1 LDTTD
6 QSRTAAPW
14 GFTALNPERRFLLH
28 HVGFDKTIVRA
39 EGNWMYDADGA
50 RYLDALAQY
59 GALPFGH
66 NPAFLWQCLDQV
78 RLASEPSF
86 VQPLLN
92 TGAEALAQ
100 QLVTLCPHLSR
111 VTFVNSGAEA
121 TEAAIKLAR
130 ARTGK
135 RRIITVD
142 RGFHGK
148 TNAALCAT
156 ANLRYREP
164 FLVDQDQ
171 FATIAFGDLAAL
183 ERELVTG
190 DVSAFIVESVQG
202 EGGMRVQPPGYLL
215 AAQALCKQYEV
226 LLVLDEVQTGLGRTG
241 EMFGFAHHGE
251 IHPDIVLLAK
261 ALGGGLVSLGAVLCS
276 DDVWTEAFGML
287 HSSTFANSHLATS
300 IGSAT
305 IAALLANEGQL
316 LRNASHRGAQLRIG
330 LEQIAKKYPAAIV
343 AIHGQGLMQGVEL
356 AGWSGETS
364 YFNSHASYQGY
375 SVPIVAGYL
384 LNRHK
389 VLTAPTFNHSNVLRI
404 QPALTISEA
413 EIAII
418 LHAVEATAK
427 VIVDEEFGELFSS
440 MVPLANTAMPPPRA
454 RRVQKMQSVSLTPAV
469 PKKKRRFAFLIHPT
483 DDDACM
489 QILPPAI
496 KDLGEPVR
504 AAWIS
509 WLQSWSA
516 KMLDPAPV
524 LHVAK
529 VDSPTGVSVEGWL
542 IATALTPTQ
551 MIRMGA
557 EARARLMERY
567 IAEAAKLDVDI
578 VGLGAFTSVIS
589 QGGITVQDRGV
600 NITTGNSLTAIAS
613 AEALLRYAALRESDI
628 EQERFAVVGAAGSV
642 GRLVAFHLA
651 HNGARRLRL
660 IGNADNRR
668 ALSALKAVAGE
679 ILLHALQRGTADDA
693 HGLAVALRT
702 MAKNAAKAEVLELKQ
717 AQPTNEAEYSQ
728 VYERFTTLFTA
739 AGFDECPVSIT
750 TDVAQGISD
759 ARFVVTATSAGR
771 SFLACDTFMQ
781 GAVICDVAR
790 PLDVL
795 NKMAGVRDDVL
806 VFEGGLMRLPGNIRF
821 GDQNVLGYPE
831 GVNLACLSESIVL
844 AMEGATRNYSVGNRI
859 SYSEALV
866 IYAAA
871 LKHGFSLYFDPDL
884 QAQHV
889 NANSDTGTWSRLR
902 QLTLADADAALGEPV
917 EISKLVGVG
926 R

>member
-1 LDTTD
+1 
-6 QSRTAAPW
+6 
-14 GFTALNPERRFLLH
+14 
-28 HVGFDKTIVRA
+28 
-39 EGNWMYDADGA
+39 
-50 RYLDALAQY
+50 
-59 GALPFGH
+59 
-66 NPAFLWQCLDQV
+66 
-78 RLASEPSF
+78 
-86 VQPLLN
+86 
-92 TGAEALAQ
+92 
-100 QLVTLCPHLSR
+100 
-111 VTFVNSGAEA
+111 
-121 TEAAIKLAR
+121 
-130 ARTGK
+130 
-135 RRIITVD
+135 
-142 RGFHGK
+142 
-148 TNAALCAT
+148 
-156 ANLRYREP
+156 
-164 FLVDQDQ
+164 
-171 FATIAFGDLAAL
+171 LAAL
-183 ERELVTG
+183 EIELAENNVA
-190 DVSAFIVESVQG
+190 AFIVEAVQG

-215 AAQALCKQYEV
+215 AVQALCRQYGT

-241 EMFGFAHHGE
+241 EMFGYMQHGD
-251 IHPDIVLLAK
+251 IQPDIVLLAK
-261 ALGGGLVSLGAVLCS
+261 ALGGGLVSLGAVLCT

-287 HSSTFANSHLATS
+287 HSSTFANSHLAAS

-305 IAALLANEGQL
+305 ISALLANEGQL
-316 LRNASHRGAQLRIG
+316 LRDANCRGAQLRNG
-330 LEQIAKKYPAAIV
+330 LEQIAKKYPTAITAV
-343 AIHGQGLMQGVEL
+343 HGQGLMQGVEL
-356 AGWSGETS
+356 APWSGETS
-364 YFNSHASYQGY
+364 YFNSHASYHGY

-404 QPALTISEA
+404 QPSLTIGEA

-418 LHAVEATAK
+418 LHAVEATAA
-427 VIVDEEFGELFSS
+427 VIAAEEFGELFSS

-454 RRVQKMQSVSLTPAV
+454 RRVQKMQSGSLAPATL
-469 PKKKRRFAFLIHPT
+469 KKKARFAFLIHPT

-496 KDLGEPVR
+496 KDLGEPAR
-504 AAWIS
+504 AAWLS
-509 WLQSWSA
+509 WLESWST

-557 EARARLMERY
+557 EARSRLMERY

-589 QGGITVQDRGV
+589 QGGVTVQDRGV
-600 NITTGNSLTAIAS
+600 NITTGNSLTAVAS
-613 AEALLRYAALRESDI
+613 AEALLRYAVLRTDDI

-660 IGNADNRR
+660 IGNAGNRK
-668 ALSALKAVAGE
+668 ALQALKAVAGE
-679 ILLHALQRGTADDA
+679 ILLHAFQNGTADDA
-693 HGLAVALRT
+693 HGLAVELRT
-702 MAKNAAKAEVLELKQ
+702 MAKNANQKSTNNDELFKLRQVRCANEVDYTE
-717 AQPTNEAEYSQ
+717 
-728 VYERFTTLFTA
+728 VYERFVALFAA
-739 AGFDECPVSIT
+739 AGFEECPVSIT
-750 TDVAQGISD
+750 TDVAQGVSD

-771 SFLACDTFMQ
+771 SFLACNTFMQ
-781 GAVICDVAR
+781 GAVVCDVAR

-806 VFEGGLMRLPGNIRF
+806 VFEGGLMRLPGNVRF

-859 SYSEALV
+859 SYSEAV
-866 IYAAA
+866 RIYAAA

-884 QAQHV
+884 QTQFAGLETGSWPRLRADMALH
-889 NANSDTGTWSRLR
+889 DTGSDSVERASVAK
-902 QLTLADADAALGEPV
+902 LARVA
-917 EISKLVGVG
+917 